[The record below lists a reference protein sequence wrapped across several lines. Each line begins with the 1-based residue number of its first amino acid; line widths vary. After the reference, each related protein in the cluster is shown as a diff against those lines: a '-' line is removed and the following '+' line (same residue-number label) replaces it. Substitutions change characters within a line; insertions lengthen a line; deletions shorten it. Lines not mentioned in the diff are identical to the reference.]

1 MTEDKFGEQ
10 ELNRPI
16 DTEELNDLF
25 DDAIPLEQIGKMGTV
40 KVYNQA
46 YVDKLQSQLTE
57 KDKQIEELET
67 RCNELFFQVNEQVA
81 QIEELKDRLSEEVEL
96 HSHAEDYI
104 KSLEAQIEK
113 MKCCGNCK
121 HCKYDENEESNE
133 YCEKHSQIVNVAIQP
148 CCEWES
154 N

>member
-67 RCNELFFQVNEQVA
+67 RCNELFFQVNEQV
-81 QIEELKDRLSEEVEL
+81 E
-96 HSHAEDYI
+96 
-104 KSLEAQIEK
+104 QIEK
-113 MKCCGNCK
+113 MKSDINQLR
-121 HCKYDENEESNE
+121 ENRMNDDTDQNIIDRLWKEWDVLIGVSN
-133 YCEKHSQIVNVAIQP
+133 
-148 CCEWES
+148 
-154 N
+154 